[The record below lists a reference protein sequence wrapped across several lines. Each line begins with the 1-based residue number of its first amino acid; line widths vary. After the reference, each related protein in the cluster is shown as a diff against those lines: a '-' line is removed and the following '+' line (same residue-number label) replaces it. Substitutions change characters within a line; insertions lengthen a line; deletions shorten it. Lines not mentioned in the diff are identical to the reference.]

1 MAVTRLSEAQKQEV
15 VARYRQGLSSTE
27 LAAAYD
33 CSANTVTRLVKA
45 ALDPVEYEQL
55 KRQRSRGLR
64 PVSLSEEP
72 AAAVGDALDADA
84 FAAVATV
91 AEAPEQADQPHEPD
105 PPHELGAAGQGDSAD
120 PQPPTTDLHDTT
132 DHDDDDEDG
141 PCVLAIDDADD
152 FGEDGDEADQVLDGD
167 DDSDD
172 GDEAD
177 AFVTVPV
184 HLGTAVEELVQCR
197 ALSDAR
203 LPASAYLLVDRT
215 VELQPMALS
224 ECPELGP
231 LPQQEAERRA
241 LMLFVNPRQAK
252 RHCGRSQR
260 VIKLPDV
267 SLLERTAP
275 YLLAQGISRVVIEGG
290 VYSLP
295 GS

>member
-45 ALDPVEYEQL
+45 ALDPAEYEQL

-64 PVSLSEEP
+64 P
-72 AAAVGDALDADA
+72 AAVSEQPAVVIETLDA
-84 FAAVATV
+84 VAPV
-91 AEAPEQADQPHEPD
+91 AEAPEQADQPHESD
-105 PPHELGAAGQGDSAD
+105 QPHELGAVGQGDSAD
-120 PQPPTTDLHDTT
+120 LQPPTTGLDDTADL
-132 DHDDDDEDG
+132 DDDDEDG

-167 DDSDD
+167 DECDD
-172 GDEAD
+172 GDEAE

-184 HLGTAVEELVQCR
+184 HPGTAVEELVQCR

-215 VELQPMALS
+215 VELQPLALS

>member
-27 LAAAYD
+27 LAAVYD

-64 PVSLSEEP
+64 PAPASEEP
-72 AAAVGDALDADA
+72 AAAVADALDAVTPD
-84 FAAVATV
+84 
-91 AEAPEQADQPHEPD
+91 EADQAHGSDQPHG
-105 PPHELGAAGQGDSAD
+105 LGALGLGDSAAGLEVA
-120 PQPPTTDLHDTT
+120 TDDLDEL
-132 DHDDDDEDG
+132 DDLDDADEDEDG

-172 GDEAD
+172 GDDGDGVE

-184 HLGTAVEELVQCR
+184 HLGAAVEELVQCR

-203 LPASAYLLVDRT
+203 LPATAYLLVDRT
-215 VELQPMALS
+215 VELQPLALS

-260 VIKLPDV
+260 VIMLPDV

>member
-15 VARYRQGLSSTE
+15 VARYREGQSSTE

-45 ALDPVEYEQL
+45 ALDPLEYEQL

-64 PVSLSEEP
+64 PGPAAEEP
-72 AAAVGDALDADA
+72 AAAAPAPAAVSDSPDTVASVPLAPDTVTPDAVVADA
-84 FAAVATV
+84 
-91 AEAPEQADQPHEPD
+91 
-105 PPHELGAAGQGDSAD
+105 
-120 PQPPTTDLHDTT
+120 TDDLEEEED
-132 DHDDDDEDG
+132 DDEDDDEDG
-141 PCVLAIDDADD
+141 PGVLAIDDADD
-152 FGEDGDEADQVLDGD
+152 FGVDGE
-167 DDSDD
+167 DD
-172 GDEAD
+172 GDAVLDDEGD
-177 AFVTVPV
+177 DGEEGDDTFVTVPV
-184 HLGTAVEELVQCR
+184 HLGAAVEELVQCR
-197 ALSDAR
+197 AFSEAR

-215 VELQPMALS
+215 VELQPLALS

-231 LPQQEAERRA
+231 LPEQEAERRA